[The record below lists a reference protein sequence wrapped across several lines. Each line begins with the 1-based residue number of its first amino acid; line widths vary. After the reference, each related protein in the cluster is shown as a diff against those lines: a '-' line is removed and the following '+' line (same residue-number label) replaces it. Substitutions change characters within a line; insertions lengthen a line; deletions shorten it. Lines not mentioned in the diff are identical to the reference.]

1 MRNGDSSPSK
11 RPVESIEPLWI
22 LRQAGRSLRAELCPA
37 EQGWE
42 VYLFSDTQLFAAHSL
57 VSRGLA
63 LAWAE
68 SIYDGLVAQ
77 GWVPG
82 S

>member
-1 MRNGDSSPSK
+1 MNGDAPPSK
-11 RPVESIEPLWI
+11 GPVESIEPLWT
-22 LRQAGRSLRAELCPA
+22 LRQDGRSLRAELCLT

-42 VYLFSDTQLFAAHSL
+42 VYLFSDTQLFAAHRL

-63 LAWAE
+63 LVWAE
-68 SIYDGLVAQ
+68 SICIGLVAQ
-77 GWVPG
+77 GWVRG